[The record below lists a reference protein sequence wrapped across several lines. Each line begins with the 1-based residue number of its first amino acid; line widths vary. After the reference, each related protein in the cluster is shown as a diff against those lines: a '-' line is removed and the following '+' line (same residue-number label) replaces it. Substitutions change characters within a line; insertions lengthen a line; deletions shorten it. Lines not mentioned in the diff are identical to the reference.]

1 MGGLHTPMGR
11 VRDSK
16 NSGHSCYQKKSW
28 WLFLLIWSGV
38 QPFGQLEIEQL
49 WLFMSLD
56 LYLYLCTLAIYFR
69 NWGLGFIYFLP
80 CATRLVIS
88 ICNNKWHVSSWS
100 SSGIRWKPKR
110 KKERCDNL
118 QAITQIYSIWG
129 ESEIVGNVFKWRT
142 GHQMCLLILCSPPF
156 SFHDYLT
163 LLSSILAMMYTIVCG
178 RGQLSIPCWI

>member
-1 MGGLHTPMGR
+1 MGWGDYIHPWEESGIRRTVGTLVIRKKVGGYFSSFGLVFNHL
-11 VRDSK
+11 DSLRL
-16 NSGHSCYQKKSW
+16 SS
-28 WLFLLIWSGV
+28 F
-38 QPFGQLEIEQL
+38 
-49 WLFMSLD
+49 D